1 MSKLDAI
8 WRYMVQPGGDFEGL
22 LSGARFV
29 YSYYDTPRRGFA
41 PGGIRDYE
49 VPVGNTGILPGQGTG
64 AAGVA
69 GAVLPSILG
78 AADSVGGILGG
89 GSGGAAYVP
98 TDSDQ
103 GDAAVFHEDE
113 PQPDPESIYANL
125 PPLNP
130 EWQDVDVFGDAESDV
145 EETAPPAFI
154 PINAGVGEPD
164 PWEPVAAQPTED
176 EDEDMAG
183 FWDFVNPIIDVAQGQ
198 TPGGQNFVGGPYAQ
212 APGLVNAPV
221 QINPRTGR
229 PVCKR
234 RRRRRLLTES
244 DFNDLMRIATLPNK
258 QNVTVALAKAVGR
271 R

>member
-1 MSKLDAI
+1 MPKLDAI
-8 WRYMVQPGGDFEGL
+8 WRYVVQPGGDYEGL
-22 LSGARFV
+22 LSGANYV
-29 YSYYDTPRRGFA
+29 YSYYNRRSSSFA

-49 VPVGNTGILPGQGTG
+49 IPVVDTPILPGSGPGAATTTG
-64 AAGVA
+64 AF
-69 GAVLPSILG
+69 LPAILG
-78 AADSVGGILGG
+78 TADRIGSVLGG
-89 GSGGAAYVP
+89 SSGSASAFP
-98 TDSDQ
+98 TDIPPPDATFSD
-103 GDAAVFHEDE
+103 EEE

-130 EWQDVDVFGDAESDV
+130 EWQDVDVFGDSENDFE
-145 EETAPPAFI
+145 EETPPAFI
-154 PINAGVGEPD
+154 PITAGAGEPD
-164 PWEPVAAQPTED
+164 PWEPGPAPPPVD
-176 EDEDMAG
+176 EEEPMPS

-198 TPGGQNFVGGPYAQ
+198 TPGGQNFVGGPYA
-212 APGLVNAPV
+212 APPGMVNAPV

-229 PVCKR
+229 PMCKR

>member
-1 MSKLDAI
+1 VPELLEYADSAFSGDYTHLDQAI
-8 WRYMVQPGGDFEGL
+8 AGF
-22 LSGARFV
+22 
-29 YSYYDTPRRGFA
+29 GFA
-41 PGGIRDYE
+41 PGGLNDY
-49 VPVGNTGILPGQGTG
+49 GWQLPTY
-64 AAGVA
+64 
-69 GAVLPSILG
+69 LPTIS
-78 AADSVGGILGG
+78 LGG
-89 GSGGAAYVP
+89 GGIGAGYWPGPTAAQGASISSVFGSAIDVGAITRAVQGISSAFP
-98 TDSDQ
+98 TDTAEE
-103 GDAAVFHEDE
+103 DAAVFHEDE

-130 EWQDVDVFGDAESDV
+130 EWQDVEVFGNGSDTTH
-145 EETAPPAFI
+145 EETTQPVFI
-154 PINAGVGEPD
+154 PIDAGVGEPD
-164 PWEPVAAQPTED
+164 PWEPGPNIE
-176 EDEDMAG
+176 ESEEEPMAS

-198 TPGGQNFVGGPYAQ
+198 APGQFVGGPYGVG
-212 APGLVNAPV
+212 PVNAPV

>member
-1 MSKLDAI
+1 VPELLEYADSAFSGDYTHLDQAI
-8 WRYMVQPGGDFEGL
+8 AGF
-22 LSGARFV
+22 
-29 YSYYDTPRRGFA
+29 GFA
-41 PGGIRDYE
+41 PGGLHDYG
-49 VPVGNTGILPGQGTG
+49 VQMPTYLPTISVGQGGIGSGWWPGPTYGTG
-64 AAGVA
+64 EIISSV
-69 GAVLPSILG
+69 LG
-78 AADSVGGILGG
+78 AAIDVGSIMASVEGITSSFPDNGTAPI
-89 GSGGAAYVP
+89 SAVP
-98 TDSDQ
+98 
-103 GDAAVFHEDE
+103 HEEE

-130 EWQDVDVFGDAESDV
+130 SWQDVDVFDDPEQQPTF
-145 EETAPPAFI
+145 EEEAPPVFI
-154 PINAGVGEPD
+154 PIDAGIGEPD
-164 PWEPVAAQPTED
+164 PWEPETTTTED
-176 EDEDMAG
+176 ENMAS

-198 TPGGQNFVGGPYAQ
+198 NPGGQQFVGGP
-212 APGLVNAPV
+212 PGYGGMVNAPV

>member
-1 MSKLDAI
+1 MAIDTRI
-8 WRYMVQPGGDFEGL
+8 WRYVVGDRSQVGGL
-22 LSGARFV
+22 LSGARSV
-29 YSYYDTPRRGFA
+29 YEYYARTSFA

-49 VPVGNTGILPGQGTG
+49 VEIPVAQSPAPTG
-64 AAGVA
+64 AGPISAVVS
-69 GAVLPSILG
+69 GAVLPAILG
-78 AADSVGGILGG
+78 SAARIGDPVRAQPRIPTPIPINPDAEPSSVF
-89 GSGGAAYVP
+89 
-98 TDSDQ
+98 Q
-103 GDAAVFHEDE
+103 EDE

-130 EWQDVDVFGDAESDV
+130 EWQDVDVFGDEPEPSFEEES
-145 EETAPPAFI
+145 PPAFI
-154 PINAGVGEPD
+154 PVDAGVGEPD
-164 PWEPVAAQPTED
+164 PLEPTTE
-176 EDEDMAG
+176 EEEPMSS

-198 TPGGQNFVGGPYAQ
+198 QPGGSNFVGGPYAG
-212 APGLVNAPV
+212 PSGMVNAPV

-229 PVCKR
+229 PICKR